1 MPAVRWPEMGAKASR
16 VLWLTWLFLT
26 AGVPV
31 WGADIVDVVSVV
43 RKDKIIVSFQMTG
56 AFSDEVEST
65 IESGLPVS
73 FLFTVQLK
81 KVRTIWLNE
90 KVTTRNIRTTVTY
103 DNLTERYM
111 LSREIDGEIQATD
124 VVSDPE
130 AMRRFMVTLESLELF
145 DTAILEANGEYYLRL
160 KGVIRDRNLFLF
172 VPWDVG
178 TGWTKKYFTF
188 LP

>member
-1 MPAVRWPEMGAKASR
+1 MPAVRWLEMGTRVSR
-16 VLWLTWLFLT
+16 VFCLAVSFLA
-26 AGVPV
+26 AGVPL
-31 WGADIVDVVSVV
+31 WGADIVDVISVV
-43 RKDKIIVSFQMTG
+43 RNDRIIVSFQMTD

-81 KVRTIWLNE
+81 RVRTIWLNE
-90 KVTTRNIRTTVTY
+90 RVTTRNIRTTVTY

-130 AMRRFMVTLESLELF
+130 AMRRFMVTVESLDLF
-145 DTAILEANGEYYLRL
+145 DTAMLEANGEYYLRL

-172 VPWDVG
+172 IPWDVG
-178 TGWTKKYFTF
+178 TGWTKKYFTY